1 MKNNY
6 KTQQE
11 SLLSEDIRKIIDD
24 EILNVL
30 SETKELLSE
39 EGDFQDPLAQVFLQP
54 FKDVMD
60 TARHG
65 LEKTTTQVWGNA
77 EKLAKQAL
85 TLFLPGV
92 PVDAFT
98 ADIDER
104 IQSHLQSIDGK
115 YQDVLTRNYNM
126 MRSRDLW
133 GVPFL
138 LNPVL
143 MTGVNLAT
151 KAPEVALA
159 GLEAIA
165 GGHPTLTKMRER
177 LKTINTRILGGGFE
191 GGKGGGDTGGGGGDY
206 GGDYGFYDHVER
218 SSSLYKPLNEQ
229 AATPNK
235 EQINKTLADQI
246 SKAANHPVIQA
257 AIDKSPVAKQL
268 RQIAEQSILEVV
280 QDAISFSTYDEMA
293 KKLGPKFAQQE
304 KQVMSQLP
312 QGATPEQE
320 QAFKNALVPEMKNL
334 IKQMYIK
341 QVQGLA
347 AKAPKGKN
355 TQSDLANIVKKIQGL
370 K

>member
-1 MKNNY
+1 LKHLIDLEVQNVIR
-6 KTQQE
+6 E
-11 SLLSEDIRKIIDD
+11 SR
-24 EILNVL
+24 
-30 SETKELLSE
+30 ELLQE

-98 ADIDER
+98 SEIDER
-104 IQSHLQSIDGK
+104 IQSHLQNIDGK
-115 YQDVLTRNYNM
+115 YKDVLTRNYDM

-151 KAPEVALA
+151 KSPEVALA

-165 GGHPTLTKMRER
+165 GGHPTITKMRER
-177 LKTINTRILGGGFE
+177 LKTINTRVLGGGFQ
-191 GGKGGGDTGGGGGDY
+191 GGKGAGDAGGSSD
-206 GGDYGFYDHVER
+206 GGDYGFYDHVDR
-218 SSSLYKPLNEQ
+218 SSSRSKAILEQ
-229 AATPNK
+229 AAAPTP
-235 EQINKTLADQI
+235 EEINKNLAAQI
-246 SKAANHPVIQA
+246 AKAGSHPVIQA
-257 AIDKSPVAKQL
+257 AIDKSPVARQL
-268 RQIAEQSILEVV
+268 RQIAEQSIVEVV
-280 QDAISFSTYDEMA
+280 QEAIAFSTYDEMV
-293 KKLGPKFAQQE
+293 KKLGSKFAQVE
-304 KQVMSQLP
+304 KQVMGQLP
-312 QGATPEQE
+312 KGATPEQE

-347 AKAPKGKN
+347 RNAPKGKN
-355 TQSDLANIVKKIQGL
+355 TQTDLANIIKKIQGL

>member
-1 MKNNY
+1 MPSHE
-6 KTQQE
+6 KTQNVSIHLQQLVDLEVSNVIRE
-11 SLLSEDIRKIIDD
+11 SR
-24 EILNVL
+24 
-30 SETKELLSE
+30 ELLQE

-77 EKLAKQAL
+77 LKFAKQAA

-98 ADIDER
+98 SEIDER
-104 IQSHLQSIDGK
+104 IQSHLQNIDGK
-115 YQDVLTRNYNM
+115 YKDVLTRNYDM
-126 MRSRDLW
+126 MRARDLW

-143 MTGVNLAT
+143 MTGINLAT
-151 KAPEVALA
+151 KSPEVALA

-165 GGHPTLTKMRER
+165 GGHPTITKMRER
-177 LKTINTRILGGGFE
+177 LKTINTRVLGGGFQ
-191 GGKGGGDTGGGGGDY
+191 GGKGAGDAGGSSD
-206 GGDYGFYDHVER
+206 GGDYGFYDHVDR
-218 SSSLYKPLNEQ
+218 SSSRSKAILEQ
-229 AATPNK
+229 AAAPTS
-235 EQINKTLADQI
+235 EEINKNFAAQI
-246 SKAANHPVIQA
+246 AKAGSHPVIQA
-257 AIDKSPVAKQL
+257 AIDKSPIAKQL
-268 RQIAEQSILEVV
+268 RQIAEQSIVETV
-280 QDAISFSTYDEMA
+280 QEAIAFSTYDEMA
-293 KKLGPKFAQQE
+293 KKLGSKFAQVE
-304 KQVMSQLP
+304 KQVMGQLP
-312 QGATPEQE
+312 QGATPEQQ

-347 AKAPKGKN
+347 GNAPKGQN
-355 TQSDLANIVKKIQGL
+355 TQADLANSIKKIQGL